1 MKRIFKVIAAVWALT
16 FFNVG
21 IAQGQTL
28 VDLTIHLEKDTWLSD
43 LSPERTEV
51 VGKLKL
57 TGYVKGAD
65 IYYLGHNYNYL
76 EELDLSDAMFLN

>member
-65 IYYLGHNYNYL
+65 IYYLGHNYYNL
-76 EELDLSDAMFLN
+76 GT

>member
-28 VDLTIHLEKDTWLSD
+28 VDLTIHLERTHGFPTFLRKEPKWL
-43 LSPERTEV
+43 E
-51 VGKLKL
+51 
-57 TGYVKGAD
+57 
-65 IYYLGHNYNYL
+65 N
-76 EELDLSDAMFLN
+76 LN